1 MIGVDEGRALGGC
14 GGKIRGWMCEEAG
27 EGGEGVEAA
36 VVGCSWQS
44 GDNQQP
50 DLCLTSL
57 SPCPPH
63 FSTQLYD
70 ALLDNE

>member
-1 MIGVDEGRALGGC
+1 MWLGG
-14 GGKIRGWMCEEAG
+14 W
-27 EGGEGVEAA
+27 EGGEGVAAA

-50 DLCLTSL
+50 DLLCLTSL

-70 ALLDNE
+70 ALLNSAVALISNE